1 MREITVR
8 EALHESLRDNLRS
21 DPRVFCWGEDIG
33 ILGGAFGV
41 TAGLFD
47 EFGPERIIDTPL
59 SEMAIVGAGIGAAL
73 GGLRP
78 VIEVMYIDFTP
89 GCMDMIIN
97 QMAKIHYMFGG
108 QFKVPLVLRIVSG
121 AMGYN
126 AAQHSQSFYSFF
138 VHTPGLVVVSPS
150 TPYDAKGLLNSS
162 IADDNPVIFV
172 ESKRVVNKK
181 GPVPEEPYMVP
192 IGKADVK
199 RPGTDITI
207 VATQALVHDALAV
220 AEEMQKEGV
229 SIEVIDPRTLKPLDM
244 ETILASVEKTS
255 RLIVADE
262 GWIHCGFASEVSAVV
277 AEQGIT
283 FLDAPILRVGAPDTP
298 CPFSPPLEDAYIPGK
313 EQLREAVARIMGNG
327 GF

>member
-8 EALHESLRDNLRS
+8 EALNEALRFNLRN

-41 TAGLFD
+41 TAGLIE
-47 EFGPERIIDTPL
+47 EFGNERIIDTPI

-78 VIEVMYIDFTP
+78 VVEVMYIDFTA
-89 GCMDMIIN
+89 GCMDMIVN
-97 QMAKIHYMFGG
+97 QMAKIRYMFGG
-108 QFKVPLVLRIVSG
+108 QFKIPMVLRLVSG

-126 AAQHSQSFYSFF
+126 AGQHSQSFYSFF
-138 VHTPGLVVVSPS
+138 VHTPGLIVVSPS

-181 GPVPEEPYMVP
+181 GPVPEDHYTVP
-192 IGKADVK
+192 IGKADLK
-199 RPGTDITI
+199 RPGKDITI
-207 VATQALVHDALAV
+207 VATQALVYEALA
-220 AEEMQKEGV
+220 AADEMQKEGV
-229 SIEVIDPRTLKPLDM
+229 SIEVIDPRTLKPLDK
-244 ETILASVEKTS
+244 EAILISVEKTG

-262 GWIHCGFASEVSAVV
+262 GWIQCGFASEVSAII
-277 AEQGIT
+277 AEEGIT
-283 FLDAPILRVGAPDTP
+283 FLDAPIIRVGAPDVP
-298 CPFSPPLEDAYIPGK
+298 CPFSPPLENAYIPGK
-313 EQLREAVARIMGNG
+313 KQIREAIKKVL
-327 GF
+327 